1 NNNLSTH
8 LVAWRAPDDP
18 STSDYSLG
26 GDSSLQILVWNRTRP
41 YWRRAALDGVLVSA
55 MYQRESGPIMSQTIV
70 NRGGEFYLTYTVSN
84 GSPGMRMVLH
94 YMGMVK
100 FLAWNNNSLAWEV
113 FFERPGPSC
122 DRYASCG
129 LFGYCDTTHAV
140 ATCKCL
146 DGYESIGLDFSL
158 GCQRKKQL
166 HCGQGDSF
174 VTLLNMR
181 TPDKFMVS
189 SLLPIQYHS
198 RYPYMFFSFSFVSL
212 SLPLRK
218 KTGALK
224 IVLPVTASLL
234 ILVCICLVWIRKL
247 RGKDQ
252 TKVPLNFAMLEPDSS
267 DGLYDENSIFLWISY
282 EDIVPATDGFSNSIV
297 LGRGGFG
304 IVYKGKLEGGKEV
317 AVKRLTKCSD
327 QGMEHFRNE
336 VVLIAKLQ
344 HRNLVRLLGYCVHGA
359 EKLLIY
365 EYLPNKSL
373 DYFLF

>member
-1 NNNLSTH
+1 MGMILLPVFALLLLICFCNSKDRLTPAKPLSIGDRLISNGSIFALGFFSPKNSTANSYVGIWYHNIPERTYVWVAHHDSPITGSSSGKFVLTSSSDLVLLDSKGSTLWTTTNNITTEATGAAAMLLDSGNLVIRLPNGTDIWQSFHHPVDTILPNVSLQLSNNNNLSTH

-41 YWRRAALDGVLVSA
+41 YWRWAALDGVLVSA

-181 TPDKFMVS
+181 TPDKFMVLQS
-189 SLLPIQYHS
+189 V
-198 RYPYMFFSFSFVSL
+198 R
-212 SLPLRK
+212 R
-218 KTGALK
+218 
-224 IVLPVTASLL
+224 
-234 ILVCICLVWIRKL
+234 LV
-247 RGKDQ
+247 
-252 TKVPLNFAMLEPDSS
+252 
-267 DGLYDENSIFLWISY
+267 
-282 EDIVPATDGFSNSIV
+282 
-297 LGRGGFG
+297 
-304 IVYKGKLEGGKEV
+304 
-317 AVKRLTKCSD
+317 
-327 QGMEHFRNE
+327 H
-336 VVLIAKLQ
+336 
-344 HRNLVRLLGYCVHGA
+344 
-359 EKLLIY
+359 
-365 EYLPNKSL
+365 
-373 DYFLF
+373 